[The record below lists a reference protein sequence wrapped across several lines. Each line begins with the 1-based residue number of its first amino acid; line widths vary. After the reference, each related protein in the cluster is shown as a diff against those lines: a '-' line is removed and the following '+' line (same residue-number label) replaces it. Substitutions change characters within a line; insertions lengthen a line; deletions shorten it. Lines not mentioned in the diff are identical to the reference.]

1 MKMKFQN
8 HFDKVRKLSN
18 AILALGALI
27 CLVGFLF
34 FIEQIAWFAGIG
46 AVIMFGSATY
56 YLLSWVCPFCGSTLA
71 RNLELPT
78 YCSQCG
84 RNVNDFDFKRQSP
97 PPSIFDK
104 KPGDED
110 APPSNS
116 QNKEPRD

>member
-1 MKMKFQN
+1 MKIKFQN
-8 HFDKVRKLSN
+8 HFDKVRKLST
-18 AILALGALI
+18 AILVLGALI

-34 FIEQIAWFAGIG
+34 FIEQIGWFVGIG

-56 YLLSWVCPFCGSTLA
+56 YFFSWVCPFCGSYLA